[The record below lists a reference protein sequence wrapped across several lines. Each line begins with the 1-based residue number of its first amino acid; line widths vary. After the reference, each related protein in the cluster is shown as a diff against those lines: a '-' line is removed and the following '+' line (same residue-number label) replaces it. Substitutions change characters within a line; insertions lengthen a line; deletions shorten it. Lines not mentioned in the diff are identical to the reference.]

1 MQKEISA
8 NRPNVKAPNGFQF
21 HAVIML
27 SLCHFVHDIYSSF
40 FSPLLPLLI
49 DKHSLSLAR
58 GGFLFTIMQVPS
70 LMNPLI
76 GIWADRIS
84 IRWFIILA
92 PSLTAVPMSLIG
104 VAPGYGVLL
113 LLFFIT
119 GVSVSLFHVPS
130 PVMVAKLSGARK
142 GRGMSFFMTGGELSR
157 AIGPLVAVGGVSLL
171 GLEGFY
177 PVMILGLVASFW
189 LLLNFKDMEI
199 ETSVSNPVSLSV
211 IWKETRHLL
220 LPLTGILFARGFM
233 HAAIITFLPTFI
245 KQESGN
251 LWLAGIS
258 LTLVETAGVTGV
270 LLFGSLSD
278 TLGRRNMLFFSLI
291 VAPIMLLSFTWFSDW
306 LRFAALI
313 ATGFSL
319 LSLSPVMMAL
329 VQENSESAPAAANGI
344 YMMASFL
351 ARSSVVVIVG
361 FLGDLIGL
369 RFTFML
375 TALMGFM
382 GIPFILMLPEG
393 KQTARIR

>member
-1 MQKEISA
+1 MIEESKNINGSD
-8 NRPNVKAPNGFQF
+8 GFQSR
-21 HAVIML
+21 AVIML
-27 SLCHFVHDIYSSF
+27 SMCHFIHDIYSSF
-40 FSPLLPLLI
+40 LSPLLPLLI
-49 DKHSLSLAR
+49 DKHSLSLASA
-58 GGFLFTIMQVPS
+58 GFLSTIMQVPA

-76 GIWADRIS
+76 GIWADRI
-84 IRWFIILA
+84 RLHWFIIMA

-104 VAPGYGVLL
+104 VAPGYGILL

-130 PVMVAKLSGARK
+130 PVMVAKLSGNRK

-157 AIGPLVAVGGVSLL
+157 AIGPLVAVGGVSIL

-177 PVMILGLVASFW
+177 PVMVFGLAASFW
-189 LLLNFKDMEI
+189 LLLNFKGIEI
-199 ETSVSNPVSLSV
+199 NTSVSNPVSLRG
-211 IWKETRHLL
+211 IWKETKHFL

-233 HAAIITFLPTFI
+233 HAAITTFLPTFI

-258 LTLVETAGVTGV
+258 LTLVETAGVVGV

-278 TLGRRNMLFFSLI
+278 TLGRRKVLFFSLI
-291 VAPIMLLSFTWFSDW
+291 VAPIMLLSFTWLTDW
-306 LRFAALI
+306 LRFAALV

-319 LSLSPVMMAL
+319 LSLSPVMMAF
-329 VQENSESAPAAANGI
+329 VQEHSESGPAAANGI
-344 YMMASFL
+344 YMMGSFM

-369 RFTFML
+369 HSTYML
-375 TALMGFM
+375 TALLGFM
-382 GIPFILMLPEG
+382 GIPFIMMLPEG
-393 KQTARIR
+393 KRLAED